1 MKKTTKVL
9 LSIAAIGLFAA
20 GCATTNGGGDI
31 SADSLSLRKAPVNTD
46 SAIKL
51 QKVTYTKAAPGQAKT
66 IQRSY
71 VNAPPL
77 IPHSVKGLVPI
88 TKNNNACLGC
98 HLPSVAKSVHATPI
112 PKSHFIDFRP
122 AVEIVKN
129 GKLVKKGKIVAKVNG
144 GANDVYAEHM
154 NKLYPG
160 RYNCTQCHVVQANVK
175 PLVGNNFKPDY
186 INSLT
191 TKRSNLANTFDQG
204 VDTTK

>member
-20 GCATTNGGGDI
+20 GCAATTGGEI
-31 SADSLSLRKAPVNTD
+31 SADSLSLRKAPVHTE
-46 SAIKL
+46 SVIKL

-66 IQRSY
+66 IERSY

-77 IPHSVKGLVPI
+77 IPHSVEGLVPI

-98 HLPSVAKSVHATPI
+98 HMPNVAKSMHATPI

-122 AVEIVKN
+122 IEVIAKN
-129 GKLVKKGKIVAKVNG
+129 GKLIKKGRVVAKVNG
-144 GANDVYAEHM
+144 GANDVYAEHL

-160 RYNCTQCHVVQANVK
+160 RYNCTQCHVPQTNAK
-175 PLVGNNFKPDY
+175 PLVANKFKPDY
-186 INSLT
+186 TSSETI
-191 TKRSNLANTFDQG
+191 KRSNLANTFDQG

>member
-1 MKKTTKVL
+1 MKKTTKIL
-9 LSIAAIGLFAA
+9 LSVATIGLFAV
-20 GCATTNGGGDI
+20 GCATT
-31 SADSLSLRKAPVNTD
+31 SATVSDESLSLRKAPVHTE
-46 SAIKL
+46 SVIKL

-66 IQRSY
+66 YERSY

-77 IPHSVKGLVPI
+77 IPHSVEGLVPI

-98 HLPSVAKSVHATPI
+98 HMPNVAKSMHATPI

-122 AVEIVKN
+122 TEVIKN
-129 GKLVKKGKIVAKVNG
+129 GKLVKEGKVVAKVNG

>member
-1 MKKTTKVL
+1 MKKTTKIL
-9 LSIAAIGLFAA
+9 LSIVAVGLLAV
-20 GCATTNGGGDI
+20 GCATTSGTVSDE
-31 SADSLSLRKAPVNTD
+31 SLSLRKAPVHTENV
-46 SAIKL
+46 IKL
-51 QKVTYTKAAPGQAKT
+51 QKVTYVKAAPGQAKT
-66 IQRSY
+66 YERSY

-77 IPHSVKGLVPI
+77 IPHSVEGLVPI

-98 HLPSVAKSVHATPI
+98 HMPSVAASVHATPI

-122 AVEIVKN
+122 TEVIKN
-129 GKLVKKGKIVAKVNG
+129 GKLVKEGKIVAKVNG

-154 NKLYPG
+154 KKLYPG

-186 INSLT
+186 TSSEA

>member
-1 MKKTTKVL
+1 MKKTTKIL
-9 LSIAAIGLFAA
+9 LSVATIGLFAV
-20 GCATTNGGGDI
+20 GCATT
-31 SADSLSLRKAPVNTD
+31 SATVSDESLSLRKAPVHTE
-46 SAIKL
+46 SVIKL

-66 IQRSY
+66 YERSY

-77 IPHSVKGLVPI
+77 IPHSVEGLVPI

-98 HLPSVAKSVHATPI
+98 HMPSVAPSVHATPI

-122 AVEIVKN
+122 TEVIKN
-129 GKLVKKGKIVAKVNG
+129 GKLVKEGKVVAKVNG

-175 PLVGNNFKPDY
+175 PLVANKFKPDY
-186 INSLT
+186 TSSEA

>member
-1 MKKTTKVL
+1 MKKTTKIL
-9 LSIAAIGLFAA
+9 LSVATIGLFAV
-20 GCATTNGGGDI
+20 GCATT
-31 SADSLSLRKAPVNTD
+31 SATVSDESLSLRKAPVHTE
-46 SAIKL
+46 SVIKL

-66 IQRSY
+66 YERSY

-77 IPHSVKGLVPI
+77 IPHSVEGLVPI

-98 HLPSVAKSVHATPI
+98 HMPSVAPSVHATPI

-122 AVEIVKN
+122 TEVIKN
-129 GKLVKKGKIVAKVNG
+129 GKLVKEGKVVAKVNG

>member
-9 LSIAAIGLFAA
+9 LSIAVIGLFAA

-31 SADSLSLRKAPVNTD
+31 SANSLSLRKAPVNTD
-46 SAIKL
+46 SVIKL
-51 QKVTYTKAAPGQAKT
+51 QKVTYASAAPGQAKT